1 MQPQSPTI
9 QPVSFFKKVFNGWLA
24 KALILSFIICILMI
38 SFAVGGDLYYQ
49 SIFLQSEKSN
59 PSSVLAPFV
68 SPSPVIAQITGSG
81 NPTTAPTPT
90 LAPNVSATNTPRPSV
105 TQAAGTT
112 ATNTLTPTPT
122 HSVQATNT
130 PTNPPQ
136 ATNTNSPTPTQG
148 QISGCFVVVSG
159 YLYNM
164 QPAIG
169 TNAIDPNTGKTHTHT
184 TGDYHCGTQS
194 NPTDMTS
201 TYLEKHLAMGCAAR
215 LAPYIVTPPAPA
227 DPSCE

>member
-49 SIFLQSEKSN
+49 SIFLQSKKSN

-68 SPSPVIAQITGSG
+68 SPSPVIAQITEPR
-81 NPTTAPTPT
+81 NPIQTTTLSAAPTIT
-90 LAPNVSATNTPRPSV
+90 RAPNVS
-105 TQAAGTT
+105 

-148 QISGCFVVVSG
+148 QIAGCFVVVSG

-169 TNAIDPNTGKTHTHT
+169 NNAIDPNTGKTHTHT